1 MRVPLLARSGLS
13 LDRLASFLEV
23 VEGGGLAAAARGE
36 PVRQSQLS
44 RQLKELEEFFGCTLI
59 ERGRGRFRMTAAGQD
74 LCRIVR
80 TALICLQDL
89 EQRCAREPAEVHL
102 GAGES
107 VLVWFV
113 LPRLGAFLA
122 REAQVVLTL
131 HNLQSE
137 EILRRLRDGRLD
149 FGIFRGVPPQGAL
162 RSAALKPVEHTLFVA
177 RSALPQRR
185 SLSPE
190 AVLARVP
197 LALLEG
203 SSDLSQ
209 AVADWAETRGVSL
222 RPGLR
227 CTSLLQASEAVK
239 HLGMAAILPTWA
251 ELAFAPGEVTTLGL
265 PGIQSLRA
273 PLHLVWSKRQ
283 GVVRSFLA
291 QVAKALCT
299 SLAGEG
305 G

>member
-1 MRVPLLARSGLS
+1 MEPLPHRRPAIRRIL
-13 LDRLASFLEV
+13 
-23 VEGGGLAAAARGE
+23 
-36 PVRQSQLS
+36 P
-44 RQLKELEEFFGCTLI
+44 
-59 ERGRGRFRMTAAGQD
+59 ER
-74 LCRIVR
+74 
-80 TALICLQDL
+80 DL
-89 EQRCAREPAEVHL
+89 EALR
-102 GAGES
+102 
-107 VLVWFV
+107 LV
-113 LPRLGAFLA
+113 
-122 REAQVVLTL
+122 
-131 HNLQSE
+131 
-137 EILRRLRDGRLD
+137 LRDETGEALFPCPQACFD
-149 FGIFRGVPPQGAL
+149 CLGVVVF
-162 RSAALKPVEHTLFVA
+162 PVDHTLFVA